1 MRAKALNNLLK
12 RKFSN
17 TCKHVHT
24 SACKHSHSHG
34 VHTTACKQ
42 SHNHGHQKSSLSS
55 TTKTEQKVTPC
66 RHGVAADAGV
76 DFLGEENTG
85 VFEVESS
92 RIKYGPHA
100 LREVGNAAKFI
111 GCKRAVVYTDRRLR
125 HFEYVDTVVKSL
137 EANGIETI
145 IYDEVLVEP
154 TDVSFKEA
162 SRFAMETN
170 PDCIVSVGGGSVID
184 TAKAANLYSSYPV
197 EDFLDYVNPPI
208 GKGKTPP
215 GPLKTH
221 IACPTTSGTGSEST
235 GLAIFDLLSMHAK
248 TGLAMRAIKPSMA
261 VIDPLVTATLPR
273 NVTAASAFD
282 VLSHAVESFTACPH
296 NMRKPAASS
305 NHRPMSQGQN
315 LYADIGCLEALR
327 LLGRYMERAV
337 WDPSDEEARHNL
349 MFASTLAGIAFGNVG
364 CHLPHG
370 MSYPVAGN
378 VRSFQPD
385 GYPDDQPIC
394 PHGMAVMV
402 NAPSVFR
409 FTAKASPERH
419 MRAAE
424 ALGADIRT
432 AHLDDAGEVLS
443 GRMIELMKMTQF
455 PNGLQGVGYDMNDL
469 DTLVNGA
476 WPQQR
481 LLANA
486 PLKIHQEDLHYMY
499 TNAMSYW

>member
-1 MRAKALNNLLK
+1 MKLRTKILKNSLK
-12 RKFSN
+12 RKFSS
-17 TCKHVHT
+17 TCQH
-24 SACKHSHSHG
+24 A
-34 VHTTACKQ
+34 
-42 SHNHGHQKSSLSS
+42 HGHRKCSSG
-55 TTKTEQKVTPC
+55 TGGVKKEQKVAPC
-66 RHGVAADAGV
+66 RHGVAAEAGV
-76 DFLGEENTG
+76 DFMGEENTG
-85 VFEVESS
+85 VFEVETS

-100 LREVGNAAKFI
+100 LREVGSAASFI
-111 GCKRAVVYTDRRLR
+111 GCKRVALYTDKRLR
-125 HFEYVDTVVKSL
+125 QFEYVDTVIKSL
-137 EANGIETI
+137 QAHGIDTVI
-145 IYDEVLVEP
+145 FDEVAVEP
-154 TDVSFKEA
+154 TDISFKEA
-162 SRFAMETN
+162 SKFAMDVQ

-208 GKGKTPP
+208 GKGKSPP
-215 GPLKTH
+215 GPLKPH

-261 VIDPLVTATLPR
+261 VIDPLVTTTLPR

-282 VLSHAVESFTACPH
+282 VLSHAVESYTACPH
-296 NMRKPAASS
+296 TNRKPAISS

-315 LYADIGCLEALR
+315 FYADIGCLEALR

-337 WDPSDEEARHNL
+337 WDSSDEEARHNL

-370 MSYPVAGN
+370 MSYSVAGN
-378 VRSFQPD
+378 VRSFNPD
-385 GYPDDQPIC
+385 GWPDDKPIC

-409 FTAKASPERH
+409 FTSKASPERH
-419 MRAAE
+419 MKAAE

-432 AHLDDAGEVLS
+432 AHLDDAGEVLA

-455 PNGLQGVGYDMNDL
+455 PNGLNGVGYDMNDL
-469 DTLVNGA
+469 EKLVDGA

-486 PLKIHQEDLHYMY
+486 PLQIHREDLHHMY
-499 TNAMSYW
+499 STAMSYW